1 MMDFGQHVPEFRSKK
16 LKEDR
21 LIMKMK
27 YTLISAM
34 IIGMIGLTSCAD
46 VPQVE
51 VDAANAAII
60 EAQTAGAEI
69 YVEAEF
75 QALNDSMAV
84 AMASLEEQ
92 KSKFFKNYSETKEKL
107 AAVTAQAA
115 QVTANTVAAI
125 EVLKN
130 EITETITE
138 VQGLVAVG
146 RDLISQAPRGKEG
159 TTALVAIKA
168 EIDAIETS
176 VNESNTMFQN
186 GELKATMEKLTVAVE
201 KASAINS
208 ELSEVIS
215 KYKVAAKR

>member
-1 MMDFGQHVPEFRSKK
+1 
-16 LKEDR
+16 
-21 LIMKMK
+21 MKMK

-146 RDLISQAPRGKEG
+146 RYLISQAPRGKEG